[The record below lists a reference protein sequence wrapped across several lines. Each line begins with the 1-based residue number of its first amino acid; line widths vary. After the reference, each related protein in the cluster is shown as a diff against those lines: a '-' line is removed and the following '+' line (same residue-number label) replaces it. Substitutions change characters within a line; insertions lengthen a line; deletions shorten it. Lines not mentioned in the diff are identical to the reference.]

1 MKLKD
6 RYGENP
12 FTKELIE
19 QGTLRLVERKKKK
32 RVEGRPGEAPYFL
45 WEYYSVWE
53 DRRPYDKDYQ
63 LGITAWLQLYEGK
76 PNAQISYIVKA
87 ALADFI
93 NKDYVDLSYTNFT
106 RICEE
111 RNIKVWVK
119 QELYKQLKILVN
131 ANFIRPIAG
140 YPGMY
145 FINTNYFY
153 NGALDR
159 QLDLPVND
167 DVEVIGCDFTKE
179 KDSSHFWLVDTSTL
193 DGKPDE
199 EDNTCESL

>member
-1 MKLKD
+1 MQID
-6 RYGENP
+6 VQHISAYG
-12 FTKELIE
+12 LM
-19 QGTLRLVERKKKK
+19 
-32 RVEGRPGEAPYFL
+32 
-45 WEYYSVWE
+45 
-53 DRRPYDKDYQ
+53 
-63 LGITAWLQLYEGK
+63 YEEK
-76 PNAQISYIVKA
+76 TQ
-87 ALADFI
+87 
-93 NKDYVDLSYTNFT
+93 
-106 RICEE
+106 
-111 RNIKVWVK
+111 
-119 QELYKQLKILVN
+119 LYKQLKILVN

-199 EDNTCESL
+199 EDEHDREL